1 MYVCMYV
8 SVCVCMCQYVY
19 VCLYVSACLCVCVKV
34 CVQNMCIKHTYLSG
48 HIYIYYIYL
57 CMGAYICIFLCLRLD
72 NEPWRGLN

>member
-1 MYVCMYV
+1 MYV

-48 HIYIYYIYL
+48 HIYIIHIPMYGRVYLYISL
-57 CMGAYICIFLCLRLD
+57 FAFR
-72 NEPWRGLN
+72 